1 MIRMQGGFLME
12 LIKIKGVGEKTVALL
27 NKLGIN
33 DSDELLRYYPRNY
46 DIYEKPILIEDI
58 DNKLIVAID
67 GVVTKNIEIKHMK
80 NLTVVTTNIKDANN
94 KMIKVTWFNMPF
106 LRSTI
111 KYSMRFIFRGRINR
125 VNGIPVME
133 QPEIFTMAKYE
144 EKLNSMQPLYGL
156 TKGITNN
163 QISKII
169 NNLLEVK
176 TITDYLSDDRIWNHA
191 LYL

>member
-125 VNGIPVME
+125 VMV
-133 QPEIFTMAKYE
+133 F
-144 EKLNSMQPLYGL
+144 L
-156 TKGITNN
+156 
-163 QISKII
+163 
-169 NNLLEVK
+169 
-176 TITDYLSDDRIWNHA
+176 
-191 LYL
+191 